1 MPAEVPETSLAAET
15 TIDEEVETIDAKQ
28 GRITLTSRED
38 VKGRMTESDVA
49 DDVWRGKLLLNWLRH
64 QEWFYEEKKRYVV
77 GAKL

>member
-49 DDVWRGKLLLNWLRH
+49 DDV
-64 QEWFYEEKKRYVV
+64 
-77 GAKL
+77 